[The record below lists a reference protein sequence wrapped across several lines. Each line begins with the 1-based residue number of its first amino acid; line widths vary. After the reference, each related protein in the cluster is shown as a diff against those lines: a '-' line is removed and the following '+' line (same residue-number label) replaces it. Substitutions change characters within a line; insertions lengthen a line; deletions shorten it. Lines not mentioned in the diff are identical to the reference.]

1 MENSQ
6 SVVICFMFLHLIGII
21 CVALNAYYLKRT
33 RGYDSARIQLNAPNS
48 DKKRLFKI
56 RNSIACNILIIY
68 HITLTALEL
77 GMAIIYQIP
86 QMYNE
91 SYTTAYFLLVG
102 INYGILVL
110 LCLPWAFLSGTF
122 KSHAHLG
129 HVHACNAF
137 EFFNL
142 VIHWGSI
149 LLVMVCTETNCSD
162 LPSHM
167 GLLGSGF
174 AIIPIMISYVAMLIG
189 AACNYPSFM
198 VYNNMISRQD
208 AVNIIKQK
216 LEEPPYI
223 DWTVSCGQSER
234 FGKHL
239 LILVSITTN
248 DRPFG
253 CPIIYT
259 EIYSQCYFV
268 HWHNAS
274 YNQANRGTIFVD
286 NC

>member
-1 MENSQ
+1 MQTYDCRWQQLNSGISTSDMENSQ

-48 DKKRLFKI
+48 EKKRLFKI
-56 RNSIACNILIIY
+56 RNSIACNILIVY

-91 SYTTAYFLLVG
+91 SYTSAYFLLVG

-142 VIHWGSI
+142 VIHWARYCWLWSV
-149 LLVMVCTETNCSD
+149 LKRT
-162 LPSHM
+162 
-167 GLLGSGF
+167 
-174 AIIPIMISYVAMLIG
+174 
-189 AACNYPSFM
+189 
-198 VYNNMISRQD
+198 
-208 AVNIIKQK
+208 AV
-216 LEEPPYI
+216 
-223 DWTVSCGQSER
+223 
-234 FGKHL
+234 
-239 LILVSITTN
+239 
-248 DRPFG
+248 
-253 CPIIYT
+253 
-259 EIYSQCYFV
+259 
-268 HWHNAS
+268 
-274 YNQANRGTIFVD
+274 IFLHIWD
-286 NC
+286 Y